1 LKGRLA
7 QIPNVKSDPAPD
19 VETIEFSTWRAL
31 SWRSV
36 PTATP
41 IYWQVYFDTNRA
53 IREGFGSAGFPV
65 PEQHLA
71 LRNGASVGLSSH
83 EGPKPAKNHRSVH
96 GQDPFTGGSPA
107 NHVFF
112 LQMFLITVSMPVI
125 FLATVIEE
133 RRRTEQTGPGRS
145 HRRVILDILH
155 QTNWRIEGPK
165 GAALILESTPIRCAR
180 V

>member
-1 LKGRLA
+1 M
-7 QIPNVKSDPAPD
+7 
-19 VETIEFSTWRAL
+19 
-31 SWRSV
+31 
-36 PTATP
+36 
-41 IYWQVYFDTNRA
+41 
-53 IREGFGSAGFPV
+53 

-96 GQDPFTGGSPA
+96 GQGPFTGGSPA
-107 NHVFF
+107 F
-112 LQMFLITVSMPVI
+112 LQMFLITVSMQVI

-165 GAALILESTPIRCAR
+165 GVALILESTPIRCAR

>member
-1 LKGRLA
+1 MAHRSLAGRYGATEPTGVDHNAAIRLLKGRLA
-7 QIPNVKSDPAPD
+7 QIPNVKSD
-19 VETIEFSTWRAL
+19 
-31 SWRSV
+31 
-36 PTATP
+36 
-41 IYWQVYFDTNRA
+41 
-53 IREGFGSAGFPV
+53 
-65 PEQHLA
+65 
-71 LRNGASVGLSSH
+71 
-83 EGPKPAKNHRSVH
+83 
-96 GQDPFTGGSPA
+96 
-107 NHVFF
+107 
-112 LQMFLITVSMPVI
+112 PVI

>member
-1 LKGRLA
+1 
-7 QIPNVKSDPAPD
+7 
-19 VETIEFSTWRAL
+19 
-31 SWRSV
+31 
-36 PTATP
+36 
-41 IYWQVYFDTNRA
+41 
-53 IREGFGSAGFPV
+53 
-65 PEQHLA
+65 
-71 LRNGASVGLSSH
+71 
-83 EGPKPAKNHRSVH
+83 
-96 GQDPFTGGSPA
+96 
-107 NHVFF
+107 
-112 LQMFLITVSMPVI
+112 MPVI